1 MQAAWLLL
9 SCEMYLGWLRK
20 DKSLLPAVAKGAN
33 PLTTVSG
40 DPCKLPPSCSTMN
53 PSARDTTPSLAAVD
67 DFDHLVGDV
76 MLGADIHSFLK
87 YDVVFFRFS
96 NLLDHFVGFFQN
108 LLQLFIF
115 LAFKSS

>member
-20 DKSLLPAVAKGAN
+20 DKSPLPAVASGAK
-33 PLTTVSG
+33 PVITVSG
-40 DPCKLPPSCSTMN
+40 DPCKIPPSCSTMN
-53 PSARDTTPSLAAVD
+53 PNARDTTPSLAAVD

-76 MLGADIHSFLK
+76 MLGADIDSFLK
-87 YDVVFFRFS
+87 YQVVLFS
-96 NLLDHFVGFFQN
+96 FSDLLDHFVGFFKN

-115 LAFKSS
+115 SGV